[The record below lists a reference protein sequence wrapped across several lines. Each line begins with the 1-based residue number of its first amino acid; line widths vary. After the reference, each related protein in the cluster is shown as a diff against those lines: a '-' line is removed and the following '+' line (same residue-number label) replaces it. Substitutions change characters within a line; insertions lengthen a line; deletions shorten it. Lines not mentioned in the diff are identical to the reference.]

1 MLVLPIVTAL
11 LLLLPYSATAVWLT
25 PGGICTQVSLPFH
38 GCTRMGL
45 MPPGLTS
52 LAALS
57 CELLICP
64 FSDHSAVV
72 TTHSIPSR
80 IPQVPGRWQLNVS
93 LLHDNVF
100 VSAVEIVW
108 TSWKAQR
115 GFLPPGLMGLG
126 KGTYKGHCN

>member
-1 MLVLPIVTAL
+1 MINNVIDNTVNGDMNPSSDKESTINVNN
-11 LLLLPYSATAVWLT
+11 
-25 PGGICTQVSLPFH
+25 G
-38 GCTRMGL
+38 MN

-93 LLHDNVF
+93 LLHDSVF

-108 TSWKAQR
+108 TSWRTQR